1 MLYVTSIPPTRCH
14 PISIFGLLRCGFNS
28 VPRLAVALPCPHPPP
43 LFWSTMS
50 SIPNSLL
57 QIQLET
63 TLQMVM
69 LSSSTMTANQL
80 VDYRVRLTEAS
91 VVLGYVLAQRNE
103 HDSNGTFTCILSS
116 LLLSF
121 EKTTAITTLQVV
133 VSTQCPPQIPVQL
146 TVTPVVAPAV
156 SPSHAVRQQITR
168 GPTTLLLESRLAVPS
183 LRAPQGTHQVLV
195 VAETHQCLSSR

>member
-1 MLYVTSIPPTRCH
+1 
-14 PISIFGLLRCGFNS
+14 
-28 VPRLAVALPCPHPPP
+28 
-43 LFWSTMS
+43 MS

-121 EKTTAITTLQVV
+121 ETDNRHHHSAGGGQHTAPPPNTSTANGNPGGRSGG
-133 VSTQCPPQIPVQL
+133 VSISRRETANHQGTDHPAPRVTARRPVTQSTARNPPSSRRRGD
-146 TVTPVVAPAV
+146 TPVPVIEIGSDDEP
-156 SPSHAVRQQITR
+156 
-168 GPTTLLLESRLAVPS
+168 
-183 LRAPQGTHQVLV
+183 VLV
-195 VAETHQCLSSR
+195 IQIGTDDE